1 MIKRSFVPAF
11 APALALV
18 LSASPAAATPVEGQG
33 LAWDIVEGLTTD
45 VGPRLAGTEREAAA
59 REWAAAKLKAL
70 GLVNVRI
77 EPFTMRAFIRGDEVA
92 RLTAPV
98 PQKLAITALGNSVP
112 TPPGGI
118 EAEMVYFATFDALKA
133 APAGS
138 LTGRAAFIDHAMR
151 ANQDGSGYGPFG
163 NVRRQGPSVA
173 SSKGAIATVLRS
185 AGTDRHRNPHTGA
198 TNFAAG
204 VTPIPSGAVSNLDA
218 DLVARTA
225 TRGKPMRIALTLTGH
240 PLENAP
246 SGNVIADLL
255 GRDPSLPL
263 IVIAC
268 HLDSWDLGTGAID
281 DAAGCGIIT
290 AAAIEAQRGGKLLRT
305 VRLLWAGSEELG
317 GFGGAA
323 YAKAHAN
330 EPHALAMESDTGA
343 DRVWRVKFDLSA
355 VNAPLADRVTA
366 ALNPLGIVRSP
377 DMPEGGTDVG
387 PIIAANKLAVID
399 LDQDATRYF
408 ALHHTPDDM
417 LEMIDPLQLQQNVDA
432 WVAVLKVVGNEAG
445 PITGSGK

>member
-1 MIKRSFVPAF
+1 MIKHTAASAF
-11 APALALV
+11 ALFFTAT
-18 LSASPAAATPVEGQG
+18 SAFATPVEGQG

-59 REWAAAKLKAL
+59 REWAAARLKAL
-70 GLVNVRI
+70 GLANVRI
-77 EPFTMRAFIRGDEVA
+77 EPFTMRAFIRGEEAA

-98 PQKLAITALGNSVP
+98 PQRLAITALGNSVP
-112 TPPGGI
+112 TPPGGM
-118 EAEMVYFATFDALKA
+118 EAELVYFATLDALKA

-138 LTGRAAFIDHAMR
+138 LKGKVAFIDHAMR
-151 ANQDGSGYGPFG
+151 ANQDGSGYGPYG
-163 NVRRQGPSVA
+163 NVRRQGPSIA
-173 SSKGAIATVLRS
+173 AGKGAIAAVIRS
-185 AGTDRHRNPHTGA
+185 AGTDPHRNPHTGA
-198 TNFAAG
+198 TNFAPG

-225 TRGKPMRIALTLTGH
+225 GRGKPMRIALTLTGH

-246 SGNVIADLL
+246 SGNVIADLP
-255 GRDPSLPL
+255 GRDPSLPM

-305 VRLLWAGSEELG
+305 IRLLWAGSEELG
-317 GFGGAA
+317 AFGGQA
-323 YAKAHAN
+323 YAKAHAS

-343 DRVWRVKFDLSA
+343 DRVWRVKFNLSA
-355 VNAPLADRVTA
+355 ANAPLADRITA
-366 ALNPLGIVRSP
+366 ALDPLGIVRSP
-377 DMPEGGTDVG
+377 DAPEGGADVG
-387 PIIAANKLAVID
+387 PIIASNKLAVID

-417 LEMIDPLQLQQNVDA
+417 LDKIDPAQLQQNVDA
-432 WVAVLKVVGNEAG
+432 WVAVLKIVGNEAG
-445 PITGSGK
+445 PITGKGG